1 MRSILLGLTLLLL
14 FLTGC
19 SQKEVVVVKPEVQ
32 IVIAPIIEEIKPPED
47 KELPIRKAIVES
59 ALKYLDTDNGHDCSG
74 FVGLVNSDTNESFYK
89 AEMLYKYY
97 DNSRR
102 SRAIFNM
109 MQDEDKLVSEPLP
122 KVGDIVFFSDTLQKT
137 KRRVGSLNITHM
149 GIVTAVDEDETV
161 HFIHNIQGKN
171 KIDRLNRKYSDHHM
185 LSDKHIN
192 SFLKRCSKNR
202 QKSKC
207 LTSFFFSSYASP
219 MPKEK
224 IELSKN

>member
-1 MRSILLGLTLLLL
+1 MRSVILGLVVVLLL

-19 SQKEVVVVKPEVQ
+19 SQKEVAIVEPEAQ
-32 IVIAPIIEEIKPPED
+32 IITLPIIEVKPQED
-47 KELPIRKAIVES
+47 KELIIRRVIVEN
-59 ALKYLDTDNGHDCSG
+59 ALKHLNKSSGQDCSG
-74 FVGLVNSDTNESFYK
+74 FVDLVNSDTNESFYK

-171 KIDRLNRKYSDHHM
+171 KIDQLNRKYSDHHM
-185 LSDKHIN
+185 LSDKHVN

-219 MPKEK
+219 VPKEK